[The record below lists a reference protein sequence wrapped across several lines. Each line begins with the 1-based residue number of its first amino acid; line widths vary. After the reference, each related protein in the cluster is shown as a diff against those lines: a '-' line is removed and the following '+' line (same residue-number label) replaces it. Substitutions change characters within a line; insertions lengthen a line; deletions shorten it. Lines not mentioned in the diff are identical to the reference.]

1 MTDELYC
8 GGFDGY
14 EIRMDRYIS
23 VVKGKVKGPEGYFL
37 HLTLQE
43 TVMYR
48 KRNAGLREVVGQ
60 QVQKSRLIKVVL
72 RRIRLAA
79 GPGRRVSQR

>member
-8 GGFDGY
+8 EDFYRY
-14 EIRMDRYIS
+14 EIK
-23 VVKGKVKGPEGYFL
+23 KGKVRGPEGYFL

-48 KRNAGLREVVGQ
+48 KRNGGLREVVGQ
-60 QVQKSRLIKVVL
+60 QVQKTEE
-72 RRIRLAA
+72 
-79 GPGRRVSQR
+79 

>member
-1 MTDELYC
+1 MSSWLRSVGLWIGKQGRKRGWCTMTDELYC
-8 GGFDGY
+8 GDFYGY

-23 VVKGKVKGPEGYFL
+23 VVKGKVRGPEGYFS

-48 KRNAGLREVVGQ
+48 KRNAGLRKVVG
-60 QVQKSRLIKVVL
+60 
-72 RRIRLAA
+72 
-79 GPGRRVSQR
+79 

>member
-8 GGFDGY
+8 GDCYGY

-23 VVKGKVKGPEGYFL
+23 VVKSKVRGPESYFL

-43 TVMYR
+43 TVM
-48 KRNAGLREVVGQ
+48 
-60 QVQKSRLIKVVL
+60 
-72 RRIRLAA
+72 
-79 GPGRRVSQR
+79 

>member
-8 GGFDGY
+8 GDFDGY

-23 VVKGKVKGPEGYFL
+23 VVKSKVRGPESYFL

-43 TVMYR
+43 TVM
-48 KRNAGLREVVGQ
+48 
-60 QVQKSRLIKVVL
+60 
-72 RRIRLAA
+72 
-79 GPGRRVSQR
+79 